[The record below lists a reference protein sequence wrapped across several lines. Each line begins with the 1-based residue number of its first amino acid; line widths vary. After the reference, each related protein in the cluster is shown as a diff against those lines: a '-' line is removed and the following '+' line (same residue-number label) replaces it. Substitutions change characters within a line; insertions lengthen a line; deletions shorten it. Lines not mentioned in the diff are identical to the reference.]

1 LVAQARRLGLGEAV
15 RFVGWVSQ
23 KELAERMVGA
33 DVFVLPSL
41 HECGGAVVL
50 EAMACGKPTI
60 AVNWGGPGDYLDG
73 ETGVLVEAGPREK
86 LVEDLAEAMVGL
98 ANDAE
103 RRRALGRAARGKVE
117 REYSWRG
124 KIEVMMGVYRRV
136 AGGEGRTS
144 NVQRSTLNV
153 Q

>member
-1 LVAQARRLGLGEAV
+1 MA
-15 RFVGWVSQ
+15 
-23 KELAERMVGA
+23 GA

-60 AVNWGGPGDYLDG
+60 AVKWGGPADYLD
-73 ETGVLVEAGPREK
+73 ESTGVLLEPGGRER
-86 LVEDLAEAMVGL
+86 LVEELAEAMVGL
-98 ANDAE
+98 ANDAG

-136 AGGEGRTS
+136 GGEEGRTS

>member
-1 LVAQARRLGLGEAV
+1 ML
-15 RFVGWVSQ
+15 RFVGWVR
-23 KELAERMVGA
+23 LMVLGGRMAGA

-60 AVNWGGPGDYLDG
+60 AVKWGGPADYLD
-73 ETGVLVEAGPREK
+73 ESTGILLEPGAREELVQE
-86 LVEDLAEAMVGL
+86 LAEAMVRL
-98 ANDAE
+98 SNDAE

-124 KIEVMMGVYRRV
+124 KIDAMMGVYRQV
-136 AGGEGRTS
+136 AAVGD
-144 NVQRSTLNV
+144 
-153 Q
+153 